1 MGKTKRAE
9 VNHRERSDK
18 GSRIK
23 DKHKKWSQGRV
34 VGDQE
39 FELYLLRTHGLQ
51 IHLMRGDGNCLFRS
65 IAHQLHRD
73 PDQHHYAI
81 RSRVVNYME
90 QRKDFYSLFIEDDMT
105 WDEYIDGMKTSGTW
119 GGYQELCAASS
130 AFNLSI
136 HVYQWNEPK
145 YVIQPAEMSPNDAES
160 DGPRRVIMLSFHD
173 GCHYNSLR
181 PADASLMAQ
190 ESSSKSTAASTTTA
204 LPPKK
209 EAQQKKKTG
218 GATNREVLIHSISL
232 AVSWVN
238 RDEIL
243 AALNWADDDEDDAI
257 ELLCS
262 HLHSLRAMIAAT
274 EHAESKAEG
283 AGEVKV
289 DGRSADCDGV
299 PTTSPSASAST
310 DVEASSHPTIAS
322 QTQAPPAV
330 TASGRPLSKKE
341 LRQREKQER
350 ENAKKKP
357 HLVNKVIVAAVKKIN
372 SSGKSQSSANSSHGE
387 GPVDAAGSDSVVD
400 LSDKMREIVV

>member
-1 MGKTKRAE
+1 M
-9 VNHRERSDK
+9 
-18 GSRIK
+18 
-23 DKHKKWSQGRV
+23 
-34 VGDQE
+34 GDQE

-65 IAHQLHRD
+65 IAHQLQRD
-73 PDQHHYAI
+73 PDQHHYAV
-81 RSRVVNYME
+81 RTRVINYME
-90 QRKDFYSLFIEDDMT
+90 QRKDFYSLFVEDDMT
-105 WDEYIDGMKTSGTW
+105 WDDYVDGMKKSGTW

-145 YVIQPAEMSPNDAES
+145 YVIQPAEMSPVDTES
-160 DGPRRVIMLSFHD
+160 DSPRRVIMLSFHD

-181 PADASLMAQ
+181 PADASLMTQ
-190 ESSSKSTAASTTTA
+190 GPSSGSTPASTT

-209 EAQQKKKTG
+209 EAQQQKKKTG
-218 GATNREVLIHSISL
+218 GTPNREVLIHSISL

-274 EHAESKAEG
+274 DHLSSKTEG
-283 AGEVKV
+283 TGETKE
-289 DGRSADCDGV
+289 DRPELACTATSEGV
-299 PTTSPSASAST
+299 PTTSNGAST
-310 DVEASSHPTIAS
+310 TTNSIAS
-322 QTQAPPAV
+322 PQSVASETQAPP
-330 TASGRPLSKKE
+330 TATSSGRPLSKKE

-357 HLVNKVIVAAVKKIN
+357 HLVNKVTIAAVKKIN
-372 SSGKSQSSANSSHGE
+372 SSGKSQSSTSSLQG
-387 GPVDAAGSDSVVD
+387 GGAVDVAGSDGGVVD